1 MEPEELSSKLL
12 SYSSSRRR
20 KKNFEKE
27 TDFLQER
34 SFFPI
39 LRYNCQDRSR
49 RVFRGHWDDCS
60 TKRKKHLPVRRAIT
74 FASPDGLI
82 FSSFLL
88 SFSSRLPSPPLLCFC
103 LLVLSLSWLPNEK
116 RTGVLLILLPSPS
129 SDLPSSL
136 VPVSSFPLLP
146 SSLYTLFTRSAPV
159 GLHNDI
165 PLETLT

>member
-1 MEPEELSSKLL
+1 MEPEELSSKL
-12 SYSSSRRR
+12 STSKSRRR

-39 LRYNCQDRSR
+39 LRYDCQDRSR

-60 TKRKKHLPVRRAIT
+60 TKRKKHLPVLAIT

-82 FSSFLL
+82 FSSFLFSLL
-88 SFSSRLPSPPLLCFC
+88 SLFLPSSVTSSALLPSSSFC
-103 LLVLSLSWLPNEK
+103 LLVLPFSWLLNEK

-129 SDLPSSL
+129 LISPLLPSSL
-136 VPVSSFPLLP
+136 VPVSSFPLLL
-146 SSLYTLFTRSAPV
+146 SSLYS
-159 GLHNDI
+159 LHSVS
-165 PLETLT
+165 TSGFA